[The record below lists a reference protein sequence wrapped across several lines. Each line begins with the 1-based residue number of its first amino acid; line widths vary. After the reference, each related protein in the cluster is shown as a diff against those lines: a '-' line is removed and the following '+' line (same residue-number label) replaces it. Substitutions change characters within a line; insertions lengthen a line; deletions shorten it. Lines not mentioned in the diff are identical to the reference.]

1 MSQIIE
7 TIDVDVPV
15 RTAYDQW
22 TQFESFP
29 QFMEGVESVRQVD
42 DSHLHWIATVAGRR
56 QEWDAEISEQVPDQR
71 ITWHSTT
78 GDQNAGAVAF
88 ERVGEER
95 TRITLTMGIEPS
107 NTVEKV
113 GTAIGIPSAQVK
125 GDLERFKQFIESRGR
140 ATGAW
145 RGEVSHGSVT
155 RTDAPNTTP
164 DRELAGTGTMGMTGT
179 GSDLGDRDVNL
190 SGGTASSDPHATG
203 RGSTVYD
210 TGAGTASTGDTG
222 AGLPNREDLGTGH
235 RLEDR
240 DL

>member
-1 MSQIIE
+1 MASVVDS
-7 TIDVDVPV
+7 IDVKVPV
-15 RTAYDQW
+15 STAYNQW

-29 QFMEGVESVRQVD
+29 QFMEGVKSVAQID
-42 DSHLHWIATVAGRR
+42 DTHLHWVAEIAGAEK
-56 QEWDAEISEQVPDQR
+56 EWDAEITEQVPDQR

-88 ERVGEER
+88 ERVAEER

-107 NTVEKV
+107 NTLEKV

-125 GDLERFKQFIESRGR
+125 GDLERFKKFIESRGR

-145 RGEVSHGSVT
+145 RGEVSHGDVT
-155 RTDAPNTTP
+155 RTDTTP
-164 DRELAGTGTMGMTGT
+164 DRELAGAGTMGVTGS
-179 GSDLGDRDVNL
+179 GSDLGDRDLNL
-190 SGGTASSDPHATG
+190 SGATPSSDPYAAG
-203 RGSTVYD
+203 SSTVYD

-222 AGLPNREDLGTGH
+222 AGLPNREDVGTGH